1 MTNGTLR
8 TWRKANKISQVQLAQ
23 RLGIKQE
30 TVSKWELGKT
40 KIPVARV
47 PQLSEITGIP
57 RVLLRPDLPDVF
69 G

>member
-8 TWRKANKISQVQLAQ
+8 TWRKANKVSQVKLAEM
-23 RLGIKQE
+23 LGIKQE

-40 KIPVARV
+40 KIPVKRV

-57 RVLLRPDLPDVF
+57 RVLLRPDLPEVF